1 MTADK
6 RVTQAT
12 FQPSSF
18 IMHGDNVKLRSLG
31 GTPSIVVTC
40 QLTVDRQRGIRSWW
54 SIIFPRQPSWVER
67 GSGLSRKKKI
77 PIIFLFSRGEIKMS
91 KERVQ
96 WITPSYF
103 VSSNFFFSSGTRFI
117 LKIRGF
123 ESWKIVILIFLNI
136 HPFLY
141 HHRK

>member
-103 VSSNFFFSSGTRFI
+103 VSSNFFFFEWNSFYSKNSRIWKLKNCNINIFEYSSIFI
-117 LKIRGF
+117 
-123 ESWKIVILIFLNI
+123 SSS
-136 HPFLY
+136 
-141 HHRK
+141 

>member
-103 VSSNFFFSSGTRFI
+103 VSSNFFFFEWNSFYSKNSRIWKLKNCINIFEYSSIFI
-117 LKIRGF
+117 
-123 ESWKIVILIFLNI
+123 SSS
-136 HPFLY
+136 
-141 HHRK
+141 

>member
-67 GSGLSRKKKI
+67 GSGLSRKKN
-77 PIIFLFSRGEIKMS
+77 PYYFFIFPRRNKNVERKSAVNNSELFRIFE
-91 KERVQ
+91 
-96 WITPSYF
+96 
-103 VSSNFFFSSGTRFI
+103 FFFFEWNSFYSKNSRIWKLKNCINIFEYSSIFI
-117 LKIRGF
+117 
-123 ESWKIVILIFLNI
+123 SSS
-136 HPFLY
+136 
-141 HHRK
+141 

>member
-91 KERVQ
+91 KERVNNSELFC
-96 WITPSYF
+96 IF
-103 VSSNFFFSSGTRFI
+103 EFFFFEWNSFYSKNSRIWKLKNCINIFEYSSIFI
-117 LKIRGF
+117 
-123 ESWKIVILIFLNI
+123 SSS
-136 HPFLY
+136 
-141 HHRK
+141 